1 MYLTRINKLIC
12 ITVVITLSFFAQC
25 FGHDITKTDGNI
37 SIEITQQMDNELS
50 VLPDELVDKFI
61 NNGWNLYVTD
71 KNINHDI
78 LGGEYTD
85 SVGGVTV
92 FDSKVIYIA
101 NNSNAVE
108 VAALHEFGHFVDQA
122 ILNWYS
128 STESFLEA
136 YNEEK
141 DMFKHAY
148 SVNIFFNEKECFAEL
163 FRRYYND
170 KDRLKEKCPKLY
182 EQIRIAVEES
192 MK

>member
-1 MYLTRINKLIC
+1 
-12 ITVVITLSFFAQC
+12 
-25 FGHDITKTDGNI
+25 
-37 SIEITQQMDNELS
+37 MDNELS

-108 VAALHEFGHFVDQA
+108 VAALHEFGHFVD
-122 ILNWYS
+122 
-128 STESFLEA
+128 
-136 YNEEK
+136 
-141 DMFKHAY
+141 
-148 SVNIFFNEKECFAEL
+148 
-163 FRRYYND
+163 
-170 KDRLKEKCPKLY
+170 
-182 EQIRIAVEES
+182 
-192 MK
+192 